1 MNTKVSGA
9 QLVLVPIKNVGRN
22 FFPYVEHIA
31 KRTIKYIDFAPVAL
45 LPRTAAAGLQSTQNM
60 FITIMDEN
68 GTQEIHK
75 RLPLERLDYS
85 QTIGVRTPICKRINM
100 DSCYIDCQ
108 DANQVGKVAALVFW
122 YDLPEYSAKNDIHS
136 TGLMTDAI
144 EIPITNIT
152 QYNVLPDSDRLTGK
166 RFRKLLLGKP
176 SVTPDG
182 NSGLG
187 SDELKNV
194 YLTLQKGT
202 YKVLA
207 DVPVS
212 LLYQLSMLEKMEF
225 ANIIFD
231 FQSSFVTIGGAGT
244 ATPADYVG
252 KYVFM
257 NLQYE
262 A

>member
-9 QLVLVPIKNVGRN
+9 QLVLVPIRNVGRN

-31 KRTIKYIDFAPVAL
+31 KRVIKYIDFAPVAL
-45 LPRTAAAGLQSTQNM
+45 LPRTTAAGLQSTQNM
-60 FITIMDEN
+60 YITIMDEN
-68 GTQEIHK
+68 GTKELHK
-75 RLPLERLDYS
+75 RLPLERFDYS

-108 DANQVGKVAALVFW
+108 DANQVGKMAALVFW
-122 YDLPEYSAKNDIHS
+122 YDLPEYSAKNNTDNV
-136 TGLMTDAI
+136 MTDAI
-144 EIPITNIT
+144 EIEIKNVT
-152 QYNVLPDSDRLTGK
+152 QYSPLPDSDRMTGK

-207 DVPVS
+207 DVPVT

-231 FQSSFVTIGGAGT
+231 FQSSYVTVGGAGS
-244 ATPADYVG
+244 ATEADYVG

>member
-31 KRTIKYIDFAPVAL
+31 KRVIKYIDFAPVAL
-45 LPRTAAAGLQSTQNM
+45 LPRTTAAGLQSTQNM
-60 FITIMDEN
+60 YITIMDEN
-68 GTQEIHK
+68 GTKEIHK

-108 DANQVGKVAALVFW
+108 DKNQVGKVAALVFW
-122 YDLPEYSAKNDIHS
+122 YDLPEYSAKNTTDNI
-136 TGLMTDAI
+136 MTDAI
-144 EIPITNIT
+144 EIPINNIT
-152 QYNVLPDSDRLTGK
+152 QYSALPDSDRLTGK
-166 RFRKLLLGKP
+166 RFRKILLGKP

-182 NSGLG
+182 NDGLG
-187 SDELKNV
+187 ASELNNV

-212 LLYQLSMLEKMEF
+212 LLYQLAMLEKMEF

-231 FQSSFVTIGGAGT
+231 FQSSYVTVGGAGT
-244 ATPADYVG
+244 ATEADYVG

>member
-1 MNTKVSGA
+1 
-9 QLVLVPIKNVGRN
+9 
-22 FFPYVEHIA
+22 
-31 KRTIKYIDFAPVAL
+31 
-45 LPRTAAAGLQSTQNM
+45 
-60 FITIMDEN
+60 
-68 GTQEIHK
+68 
-75 RLPLERLDYS
+75 
-85 QTIGVRTPICKRINM
+85 M

-108 DANQVGKVAALVFW
+108 DASQVGKVAALVFW
-122 YDLPEYSAKNDIHS
+122 YDLPEYSAKNS
-136 TGLMTDAI
+136 TDNVQTDAI
-144 EIPITNIT
+144 EIHIDNIT
-152 QYNVLPDSDRLTGK
+152 QYSTLPDSDRLTGK
-166 RFRKLLLGKP
+166 RFRKILLGKP

-182 NSGLG
+182 NVGLG

-231 FQSSFVTIGGAGT
+231 FQSSYVTVGGAGT
-244 ATPADYVG
+244 ATESDYVD

>member
-9 QLVLVPIKNVGRN
+9 QLVLVPIRNVGRN

-31 KRTIKYIDFAPVAL
+31 KRVIKYIDFAPVAL
-45 LPRTAAAGLQSTQNM
+45 LPRTTAAGLQSTQNM
-60 FITIMDEN
+60 YITIMDEN
-68 GTQEIHK
+68 GTRELHK

-122 YDLPEYSAKNDIHS
+122 YDLPEYSAKNS
-136 TGLMTDAI
+136 TDNVQTDAI
-144 EIPITNIT
+144 EIRIDNIT
-152 QYNVLPDSDRLTGK
+152 QYSTLPDSDRLTGK
-166 RFRKLLLGKP
+166 RFRKILLGKP

-182 NSGLG
+182 NDGLG

-231 FQSSFVTIGGAGT
+231 FQSSYVTVGGAGT
-244 ATPADYVG
+244 ATESDYVD

>member
-31 KRTIKYIDFAPVAL
+31 KRVIKYIDFAPVAL
-45 LPRTAAAGLQSTQNM
+45 LPRTTAAGLQSTQNM

-68 GTQEIHK
+68 GTREIHK

-108 DANQVGKVAALVFW
+108 DASQVGKVAALVFW
-122 YDLPEYSAKNDIHS
+122 YDLPEYSAKNS
-136 TGLMTDAI
+136 TDNVQTDAI
-144 EIPITNIT
+144 EIHIDNIT
-152 QYNVLPDSDRLTGK
+152 QYSTLPDSDRLTGK
-166 RFRKLLLGKP
+166 RFRKILLGKP

-182 NSGLG
+182 NVGLG

-231 FQSSFVTIGGAGT
+231 FQSSYVTVGGAGT
-244 ATPADYVG
+244 ATESDYVD
-252 KYVFM
+252 KYVFI

>member
-31 KRTIKYIDFAPVAL
+31 KRAIKYIDFAPAAL
-45 LPRTAAAGLQSTQNM
+45 LPRITAPGLQSTQNM

-68 GTQEIHK
+68 GTKELHK

-108 DANQVGKVAALVFW
+108 DASQVGKVAALVFW
-122 YDLPEYSAKNDIHS
+122 YDLPEYSAKNTTDNI
-136 TGLMTDAI
+136 MTDAI
-144 EIPITNIT
+144 EIPITNVQ
-152 QYNVLPDSDRLTGK
+152 QYNPLPDSDRLTGK

-182 NSGLG
+182 NTGLG
-187 SDELKNV
+187 DDELQNA
-194 YLTLQKGT
+194 YLTLQKGS

-207 DVPVS
+207 DVPVF
-212 LLYQLSMLEKMEF
+212 LLYQLAMLEKMEF

-244 ATPADYVG
+244 ATQDDYVG

>member
-31 KRTIKYIDFAPVAL
+31 KRVIKYIDFAPVAL
-45 LPRTAAAGLQSTQNM
+45 LPRTTAAGLQSTQNM
-60 FITIMDEN
+60 YITIMDEN
-68 GTQEIHK
+68 GTRELHK

-122 YDLPEYSAKNDIHS
+122 YDLPEYSAKNS
-136 TGLMTDAI
+136 TDNVQTDTI
-144 EIPITNIT
+144 EIRIDNIT
-152 QYNVLPDSDRLTGK
+152 QYSTLPDSDRMTGK
-166 RFRKLLLGKP
+166 RFRKILLGKP

-182 NSGLG
+182 NVGLG

-231 FQSSFVTIGGAGT
+231 FQSSYVTVGGAGT
-244 ATPADYVG
+244 ATEADYVN

>member
-31 KRTIKYIDFAPVAL
+31 KRVIKYIDFAPVAL
-45 LPRTAAAGLQSTQNM
+45 LPRTTEAGLQSTQNM

-68 GTQEIHK
+68 GTRELHK

-108 DANQVGKVAALVFW
+108 DASQVGKVAALVFW
-122 YDLPEYSAKNDIHS
+122 YDLPEYSAKNS
-136 TGLMTDAI
+136 TDNVQTDAI
-144 EIPITNIT
+144 EIRIDNIT
-152 QYNVLPDSDRLTGK
+152 QYSTLPDSDRLTGK
-166 RFRKLLLGKP
+166 RFRKILLGKP

-182 NSGLG
+182 NVGLG

-231 FQSSFVTIGGAGT
+231 FQSSYVTVGGAGT
-244 ATPADYVG
+244 ATEGDYVD
-252 KYVFM
+252 KYVFI

>member
-22 FFPYVEHIA
+22 SFPYVEHIA
-31 KRTIKYIDFAPVAL
+31 KRVIKYIDFAPVAL

-60 FITIMDEN
+60 YITIMDEN
-68 GTQEIHK
+68 GTRELHK

-108 DANQVGKVAALVFW
+108 DENQVGKVAALVFW
-122 YDLPEYSAKNDIHS
+122 YDLPEYSAKNS
-136 TGLMTDAI
+136 TDNVQTDAI
-144 EIPITNIT
+144 EIPITNVS
-152 QYNVLPDSDRLTGK
+152 QYSVLPDSDRLTGK
-166 RFRKLLLGKP
+166 RFRKILLGKP

-182 NSGLG
+182 NVGLG

-231 FQSSFVTIGGAGT
+231 FQSSYVTVGGAGT
-244 ATPADYVG
+244 ATEADYVD

>member
-31 KRTIKYIDFAPVAL
+31 KRVIKYIDFAPVAL
-45 LPRTAAAGLQSTQNM
+45 LPRTTAAGLQSTQDM
-60 FITIMDEN
+60 YITIMDEN
-68 GTQEIHK
+68 GTRELHK

-122 YDLPEYSAKNDIHS
+122 YDLPEYSAKNS
-136 TGLMTDAI
+136 TDNVQTDAI
-144 EIPITNIT
+144 EIPITNVS
-152 QYNVLPDSDRLTGK
+152 QYSVLPDSDRLTGK
-166 RFRKLLLGKP
+166 RFRKILLGKP

-182 NSGLG
+182 NDGLG

-231 FQSSFVTIGGAGT
+231 FQSSYVTVGGAGT
-244 ATPADYVG
+244 ATEADYVD

>member
-9 QLVLVPIKNVGRN
+9 QLVLVPIQNVGRN

-31 KRTIKYIDFAPVAL
+31 KRVIKYIDFAPVAL
-45 LPRTAAAGLQSTQNM
+45 LPRTTAAGLQSTQNM
-60 FITIMDEN
+60 YITIMDEN
-68 GTQEIHK
+68 GTREIHK

-108 DANQVGKVAALVFW
+108 DENQVGKVAALVFW
-122 YDLPEYSAKNDIHS
+122 YDLPEYSAKNNTDNV
-136 TGLMTDAI
+136 MTDAI
-144 EIPITNIT
+144 EIPIDNIT
-152 QYNVLPDSDRLTGK
+152 QYSPLPDSDRLTGK
-166 RFRKLLLGKP
+166 RFRKILLGKP

-182 NSGLG
+182 NVGLG

-231 FQSSFVTIGGAGT
+231 FQSSYVTVGGAGT
-244 ATPADYVG
+244 ATERDYVG

>member
-31 KRTIKYIDFAPVAL
+31 KRVIKYIDFAPAAL
-45 LPRTAAAGLQSTQNM
+45 LPRITAAGLQSTQNM
-60 FITIMDEN
+60 YITIMDEN
-68 GTQEIHK
+68 GTKELHK

-108 DANQVGKVAALVFW
+108 DASQVGKVAALVFW
-122 YDLPEYSAKNDIHS
+122 YDLPEYSAKNTTDNI
-136 TGLMTDAI
+136 MTDAI

-152 QYNVLPDSDRLTGK
+152 QYSVLPDSDRLTGK
-166 RFRKLLLGKP
+166 RFRKILLGKP

-182 NSGLG
+182 NDGLG
-187 SDELKNV
+187 ADELKNV

-231 FQSSFVTIGGAGT
+231 FQSSYVTVGGAGT
-244 ATPADYVG
+244 ATEADYVG

>member
-9 QLVLVPIKNVGRN
+9 QLVLVEIKNKGRN
-22 FFPYVEHIA
+22 FFPYVEHIS
-31 KRTIKYIDFAPVAL
+31 KRVIKYIDFAPASL
-45 LPRTAAAGLQSTQNM
+45 LPRTTAAGLTSTDNM
-60 FITIMDEN
+60 FITILDEN
-68 GTQEIHK
+68 GTVELHK
-75 RLPLERLDYS
+75 QLPLERLDYT
-85 QTIGVRTPICKRINM
+85 QTIGVRMPICKKINM

-108 DANQVGKVAALVFW
+108 DATQIGKVAALVFW
-122 YDLPEYSAKNDIHS
+122 YDLPEYSAKNNTDNVQ
-136 TGLMTDAI
+136 TDAI
-144 EIPITNIT
+144 EIPITNVQ
-152 QYNVLPDSDRLTGK
+152 QYNPLPDSDRLTGK

-182 NSGLG
+182 NTGLG
-187 SDELKNV
+187 ETELQNA
-194 YLTLQKGT
+194 YLTLQKGS

-212 LLYQLSMLEKMEF
+212 LLYQLAMLEKMEF

-244 ATPADYVG
+244 ATPGDYVG

-262 A
+262 AK

>member
-31 KRTIKYIDFAPVAL
+31 NRVIKYIDFAPVAL
-45 LPRTAAAGLQSTQNM
+45 LPRITAAGLQSTQNM
-60 FITIMDEN
+60 YITIMDEN
-68 GTQEIHK
+68 GTREIHK

-85 QTIGVRTPICKRINM
+85 QTIGVRTPICKKINM

-122 YDLPEYSAKNDIHS
+122 YDLPEYSSKNNTDNV
-136 TGLMTDAI
+136 MTDAI

-152 QYNVLPDSDRLTGK
+152 QYSVLPDSDRMTGK
-166 RFRKLLLGKP
+166 RFRKILLGKP

-182 NSGLG
+182 NIGLG
-187 SDELKNV
+187 SDELNNV

-231 FQSSFVTIGGAGT
+231 FQSSYVTVGGAGT
-244 ATPADYVG
+244 ATAADYVD